1 MVNIV
6 PLKCYDDGPFLA
18 SCVLGFTGLE
28 GGGDIESLIQ
38 AEIQIQ
44 VE

>member
-1 MVNIV
+1 MVHIV
-6 PLKCYDDGPFLA
+6 PLKCYDDGPFA
-18 SCVLGFTGLE
+18 SYVLGFTGLE
-28 GGGDIESLIQ
+28 GGGDISLIQ